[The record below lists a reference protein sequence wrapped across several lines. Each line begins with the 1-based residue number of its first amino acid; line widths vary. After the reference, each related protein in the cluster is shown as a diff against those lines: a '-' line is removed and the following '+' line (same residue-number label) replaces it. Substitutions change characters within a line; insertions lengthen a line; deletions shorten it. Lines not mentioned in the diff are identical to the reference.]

1 MILSM
6 TGYGKSEVQWED
18 KNIRIE
24 IRSLNSKTADI
35 NLRIPSY
42 LRELESELRKR
53 ITQLLFRGKID
64 VSIYV
69 EYNGGNAPTIINSG
83 VVSSYMKQLEAI
95 AESSESER
103 MAMALRLPDTLNS
116 SREELGEAEKKC
128 VMDSLNQT
136 LETLVGFRKD
146 EGEVLEQDFL
156 LRLDL
161 LEQQLSKIK
170 VLEPER
176 KERVQTKIANA
187 MAELR
192 LEVDSNRFEQEL
204 IYYLEKLDI
213 TEEQVRLQN
222 HLSYFRDVLKNEFPN
237 GKKLGF
243 ITQEIGREINTI
255 GSKANH
261 AELQKCVVQMKD
273 ELEKVKEQLLNV
285 L

>member
-95 AESSESER
+95 AEASESER

-116 SREELGEAEKKC
+116 SREELGDAEKKR
-128 VMDSLNQT
+128 VIDTLNQT
-136 LETLVGFRKD
+136 LETLIGFRKD

>member
-83 VVSSYMKQLEAI
+83 MVSSYMKQLEAI
-95 AESSESER
+95 AEASESER

-116 SREELGEAEKKC
+116 SREELGEAEKKR
-128 VMDSLNQT
+128 VIDTLNQT
-136 LETLVGFRKD
+136 LETLIGFRKD

>member
-95 AESSESER
+95 AEASESER

-116 SREELGEAEKKC
+116 SREELSEAEKKR
-128 VMDSLNQT
+128 VIDTLNQT
-136 LETLVGFRKD
+136 LETLIGFRKD

-176 KERVQTKIANA
+176 KERVQTKMANA

>member
-95 AESSESER
+95 AEASESER

-116 SREELGEAEKKC
+116 SREELSEAEKKR
-128 VMDSLNQT
+128 VIDTLNQT
-136 LETLVGFRKD
+136 LETLIGFRKD

>member
-95 AESSESER
+95 AEASESER

-116 SREELGEAEKKC
+116 SREELGEAEKKR
-128 VMDSLNQT
+128 VIDTLNQT
-136 LETLVGFRKD
+136 LETLIGFRKD

>member
-95 AESSESER
+95 AEASESER

-116 SREELGEAEKKC
+116 SREELGEAEKKR
-128 VMDSLNQT
+128 VIDTLNQT
-136 LETLVGFRKD
+136 LETLIGFRKD

-176 KERVQTKIANA
+176 KERVQTKIVNA

>member
-1 MILSM
+1 
-6 TGYGKSEVQWED
+6 
-18 KNIRIE
+18 
-24 IRSLNSKTADI
+24 
-35 NLRIPSY
+35 
-42 LRELESELRKR
+42 
-53 ITQLLFRGKID
+53 
-64 VSIYV
+64 
-69 EYNGGNAPTIINSG
+69 
-83 VVSSYMKQLEAI
+83 
-95 AESSESER
+95 
-103 MAMALRLPDTLNS
+103 
-116 SREELGEAEKKC
+116 
-128 VMDSLNQT
+128 
-136 LETLVGFRKD
+136 
-146 EGEVLEQDFL
+146 VLEQDFL

>member
-95 AESSESER
+95 AEASESER

-116 SREELGEAEKKC
+116 SPEELGEAEKKR
-128 VMDSLNQT
+128 VIDTLNQT
-136 LETLVGFRKD
+136 LETLIGFRKD

-192 LEVDSNRFEQEL
+192 LCRFESIRARTDL
-204 IYYLEKLDI
+204 LFGK
-213 TEEQVRLQN
+213 VRHYRGAGKTSKPPIL
-222 HLSYFRDVLKNEFPN
+222 FPRCV
-237 GKKLGF
+237 KKRISKWKKTGF
-243 ITQEIGREINTI
+243 YHSGDW
-255 GSKANH
+255 A
-261 AELQKCVVQMKD
+261 
-273 ELEKVKEQLLNV
+273 
-285 L
+285 

>member
-35 NLRIPSY
+35 NLRIPSH
-42 LRELESELRKR
+42 LRELESELRKKVTLR
-53 ITQLLFRGKID
+53 LLRGKID
-64 VSIYV
+64 VNIYI
-69 EYNGGNAPTIINSG
+69 EYNGENAPTLINRG
-83 VVSSYMKQLEAI
+83 VVSSYMKQLKGIGDATEG
-95 AESSESER
+95 ER
-103 MAMALRLPDTLNS
+103 MAMALRLPDTLNTP
-116 SREELGEAEKKC
+116 REELNEAEKK
-128 VMDSLNQT
+128 VVLETLDQT
-136 LETLVGFRKD
+136 LEALIGFRKD

-156 LRLDL
+156 HRINL
-161 LEQQLSKIK
+161 LEQLLLKIK
-170 VLEPER
+170 ILDPER
-176 KERVQTKIANA
+176 KEKVKAKIANSLA
-187 MAELR
+187 DLS

-204 IYYLEKLDI
+204 IYYFEKLDI
-213 TEEQVRLQN
+213 TEEQVRIQN
-222 HLSYFRDVLKNEFPN
+222 HLTYFQEVLKNEFPN

-261 AELQKCVVQMKD
+261 SELQKCVVQMKD

>member
-95 AESSESER
+95 AEASESER

-116 SREELGEAEKKC
+116 SREELGEAEKKR
-128 VMDSLNQT
+128 VIDTLNQT
-136 LETLVGFRKD
+136 LETLIGFRKD

-213 TEEQVRLQN
+213 TEEQLRLQN

>member
-95 AESSESER
+95 AEASESER

-116 SREELGEAEKKC
+116 SPEELGEAEKKR
-128 VMDSLNQT
+128 VIDTLNQT
-136 LETLVGFRKD
+136 LETLIGFRKD

-213 TEEQVRLQN
+213 TEEQLRLQN